1 LGSVLGALAAGYF
14 GVKGAC
20 GSLALAS
27 VQGLDHAG
35 VVRAP
40 QSTPIGQ
47 DCVNDAR

>member
-1 LGSVLGALAAGYF
+1 LASVLGALAAGYL
-14 GVKGAC
+14 GVEGAC
-20 GSLALAS
+20 SSLALAS

-40 QSTPIGQ
+40 QSAPTGQ